1 MAGPG
6 GNLRPGTAA
15 QIKDL
20 GYLNFGN
27 LVTVFILLAL
37 LRVFA
42 SLVSKFDIS
51 LFKKSNLCEEG
62 FSVSNC
68 FIIAVEFRIDLI
80 SLVSSIARLRQ
91 TKRRA
96 VDAGSI

>member
-1 MAGPG
+1 
-6 GNLRPGTAA
+6 
-15 QIKDL
+15 
-20 GYLNFGN
+20 LNFGN

-42 SLVSKFDIS
+42 SLFSKFDIS
-51 LFKKSNLCEEG
+51 LFKKSNLFEEG

-68 FIIAVEFRIDLI
+68 SIIAVEFLIDLI

-91 TKRRA
+91 IK
-96 VDAGSI
+96 S

>member
-1 MAGPG
+1 MGSATNGAD
-6 GNLRPGTAA
+6 LRVSS
-15 QIKDL
+15 L
-20 GYLNFGN
+20 SSYLNFGN
-27 LVTVFILLAL
+27 LVTVFMLLAL
-37 LRVFA
+37 LRTFA

-68 FIIAVEFRIDLI
+68 LIIAVEFLIDLI
-80 SLVSSIARLRQ
+80 SLVSSIARLKQIKSRG
-91 TKRRA
+91 

>member
-1 MAGPG
+1 
-6 GNLRPGTAA
+6 
-15 QIKDL
+15 
-20 GYLNFGN
+20 LNFGN
-27 LVTVFILLAL
+27 FVTVFVLLAL

-68 FIIAVEFRIDLI
+68 LIIAVEFLIDLI
-80 SLVSSIARLRQ
+80 ILVSSIARLRQ